1 MSDDHIIST
10 PIISHTLASLL
21 DLFKEPY
28 AIRDLLSR
36 TLYANGPML
45 RMYKVGRQDDLVG
58 KLDKDVLS
66 PLVEYDNVPH
76 EWAMQDRYVIKTKER
91 MSFLEVH
98 PRSQDHPYIMTK
110 VPFYNDDGICDGTV
124 AFINIL
130 TTYSADDFITGDM
143 PTSMLLTKPD
153 DFFTEKECE
162 IMFYRIQGMRA
173 KEVAQKL
180 GMSENT
186 VCNYMQLLYYKTG
199 AKQIEGFKAFCKR
212 RNYHRYLPKRF
223 LSQHFNG
230 YSNLIT

>member
-1 MSDDHIIST
+1 MSDDHIIPGMT
-10 PIISHTLASLL
+10 ISHTLISLL

-28 AIRDLLSR
+28 AIRDGFSR
-36 TLYANGPML
+36 TVYANEAML
-45 RMYKVGRQDDLVG
+45 RMYKLRRKEDLEG
-58 KLDKDVLS
+58 KLDQEVSS
-66 PLVEYDNVPH
+66 PLVEYDNVPD
-76 EWAMQDRYVIKTKER
+76 EWAMQDRYVIKAKER

-110 VPFYNDDGICDGTV
+110 LPYYNDEGICAGTL

-130 TTYSADDFITGDM
+130 TTYSLDDFVIGDM

-162 IMFYRIQGMRA
+162 IMFYRIQGL
-173 KEVAQKL
+173 KSKDVARKL
-180 GMSENT
+180 GISENT
-186 VCNYMQLLYYKTG
+186 VCNYMQSLYYKTG
-199 AKQIEGFKAFCKR
+199 AKRLDSFKEFCKR

-223 LSQHFNG
+223 SSHHCTG